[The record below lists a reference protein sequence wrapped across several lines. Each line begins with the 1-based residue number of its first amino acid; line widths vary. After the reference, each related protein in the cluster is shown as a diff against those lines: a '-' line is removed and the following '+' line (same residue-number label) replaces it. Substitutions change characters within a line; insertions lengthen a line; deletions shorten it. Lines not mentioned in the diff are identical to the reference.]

1 MPVTS
6 MTLSEANERQ
16 LSTRSDRIT
25 LRGKQIINVPVI
37 GPAVGSQSITPQV
50 FANRVAGILTYFQR
64 WRILKL
70 VIKLIMGSPG
80 NNPVYA
86 AFSDDGNPANATT
99 VNELMEFRSSR
110 VLTSSGADS
119 NEFTWNPIDPNKWY
133 YTNLEG
139 ASGDIRLVAPTTQYA
154 LSSGV
159 TTGQAFQVSFLVFF
173 TIEAEGA
180 QDLVS

>member
-1 MPVTS
+1 

-25 LRGKQIINVPVI
+25 LRGKQILNVPVM
-37 GPAVGSQSITPQV
+37 GPLVGSQSLTPQV
-50 FANRVAGILTYFQR
+50 FANRVAAILSYFQR

-70 VIKLIMGSPG
+70 VIKLITLPTAS
-80 NNPVYA
+80 NPVYA
-86 AFSDDGNPANATT
+86 AFSDDGNPVNATT

-110 VLTSSGADS
+110 VLTLSGADS

-154 LSSGV
+154 LNSGF
-159 TTGQAFQVSFLVFF
+159 TTGQALQVSFLVFF
-173 TIEAEGA
+173 TLEAEGA